1 MFPSGS
7 LFYADRDE
15 TIWTEHV
22 RMAYS
27 RASIDRITEATVRL
41 KSTFLRIVD

>member
-15 TIWTEHV
+15 STWTEHV

-27 RASIDRITEATVRL
+27 RASIDRIIEATVRL